1 MLTLQE
7 IIVSID
13 NLPVN
18 DQQYLFEV
26 LRQKQEQ
33 LRTNIQE
40 NNFWSGLQKF
50 RQTIEREGIVFTD
63 EDFADLRDRSPGREV
78 DL

>member
-7 IIVSID
+7 IIKSID
-13 NLPVN
+13 SLPTN
-18 DQQYLFEV
+18 DQQYLFEF
-26 LRQKQEQ
+26 LRKKQEQ
-33 LRTNIQE
+33 PKV

-50 RQTIEREGIVFTD
+50 RQAIQREGIVFTD
-63 EDFADLRDRSPGREV
+63 EDFADLRDRSPGREI